1 MSDNSAQN
9 ILPATILIGFVFLVA
24 GVFVGLPVLLLDWS
38 LEFAGFAFV
47 LAAIGLVFL
56 IAAWQIRQGLVHNRL
71 VRFVSKLM
79 NRPKIMKQKL
89 EHD

>member
-1 MSDNSAQN
+1 MSDNSTQS
-9 ILPATILIGFVFLVA
+9 ILPATILIGFVFLLA

-38 LEFAGFAFV
+38 LKFAGFAFV

-56 IAAWQIRQGLVHNRL
+56 ISAWQIMQGLVHNRL

-79 NRPKIMKQKL
+79 NRPKMMK
-89 EHD
+89 